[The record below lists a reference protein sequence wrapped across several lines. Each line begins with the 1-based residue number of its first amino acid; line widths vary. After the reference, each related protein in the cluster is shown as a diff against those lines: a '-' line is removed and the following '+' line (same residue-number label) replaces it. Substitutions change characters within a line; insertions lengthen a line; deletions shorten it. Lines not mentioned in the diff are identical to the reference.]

1 MYDPLRESDS
11 LPYKIKQMTI
21 ISNNRASMITN
32 KEDIFTYVINY
43 L

>member
-1 MYDPLRESDS
+1 MYNAFPESDNP
-11 LPYKIKQMTI
+11 PYKIKQMTI